1 MKSELFTAIGVAIA
15 GVVIAFIAT
24 NLIVGNWYPI
34 EEIKVKSLDGEITTE
49 LAEPNPLVFNYRA
62 INPTVEVYVG
72 NEGGNTPGCNA
83 TDDAGNC
90 IDVDVNNQEN
100 Q

>member
-15 GVVIAFIAT
+15 GVVISIVVT
-24 NLIVGNWYPI
+24 NLVTDSLYPI
-34 EEIKVKSLDGEITTE
+34 APVDVKSIDGTVNTD
-49 LAEPNPLVFNYRA
+49 LVNPNPLVFNYRA

-72 NEGGNTPGCNA
+72 QDGNSTPNC
-83 TDDAGNC
+83 TFVDDAGNC
-90 IDVDVNNQEN
+90 INADSNNQEN